1 MCENHTLL
9 ERSYL
14 NQGTMAVP
22 IPSQGLTMRWKEFI
36 CGGGAAFCN
45 IMISYPLNKLIFR
58 QVKSWHNISFQ

>member
-1 MCENHTLL
+1 MCENLF
-9 ERSYL
+9 ERTFV

-22 IPSQGLTMRWKEFI
+22 VPSQGLTVRWKEFI

-58 QVKSWHNISFQ
+58 QVRLLIIFLFIG

>member
-1 MCENHTLL
+1 MCENLF
-9 ERSYL
+9 ERPFL

-22 IPSQGLTMRWKEFI
+22 MPSQGLTVRWKEFI

-58 QVKSWHNISFQ
+58 QVRLIIFIFIG